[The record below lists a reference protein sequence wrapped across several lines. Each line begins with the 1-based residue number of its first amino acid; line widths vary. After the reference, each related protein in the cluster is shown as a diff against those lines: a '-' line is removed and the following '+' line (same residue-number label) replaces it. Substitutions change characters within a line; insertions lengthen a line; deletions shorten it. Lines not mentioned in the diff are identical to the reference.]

1 MEKYLIEGNISVKAA
16 LLANKREVIEII
28 VDEQKKDKDTHFIL
42 KMAKQRNILI
52 TFSTKADI
60 QTLANGSSHGG
71 LIAWVG
77 ERYQE
82 QLLDDDYAYT
92 AIVEGIED
100 PFNFGYI
107 ARSLYAS
114 GCKAMLV
121 NERNWSSEVTTV
133 TKSSAGA
140 SEYIKIIACSDFDQT
155 CSELKKR
162 GVRIICAMRKDAIE
176 YTEEDYNQPLC
187 IALGGEKRG
196 LSQAVLQHSDQNVYI
211 PYTTDFKNALNGASA
226 ASILAFEI
234 QRQRR

>member
-16 LLANKREVIEII
+16 LLAGKREIFEII
-28 VDEQKKDKDTHFIL
+28 VDPQKKDKDTNFIL
-42 KMAKQRNILI
+42 KNAQQKNIKI
-52 TFSTKADI
+52 TTTTKEKIAEM
-60 QTLANGSSHGG
+60 ANGNTHGG
-71 LIAWVG
+71 LIAWVSTRI
-77 ERYQE
+77 EE
-82 QLLDDDYAYT
+82 KLEESDYGYL

-140 SEYIKIIACSDFDQT
+140 SEYLKIIACSDFDQT
-155 CSELKKR
+155 CNELIAKDVK
-162 GVRIICAMRKDAIE
+162 IICAMRKDAIE
-176 YTEEDYNQPLC
+176 YTQADYTQNIC

-196 LSQAVLQHSDQNVYI
+196 LSQAVLNHSSQNVYI

-226 ASILAFEI
+226 ASVLAFEV